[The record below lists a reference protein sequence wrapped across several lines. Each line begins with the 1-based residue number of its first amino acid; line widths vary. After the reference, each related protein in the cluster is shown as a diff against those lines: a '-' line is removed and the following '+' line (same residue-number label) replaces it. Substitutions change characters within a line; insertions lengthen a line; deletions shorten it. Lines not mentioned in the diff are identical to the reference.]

1 MRKKSVDKNSFF
13 FFLLFFCCV
22 VLMLSFSACVRMCVR
37 VCDSRHSIQCI
48 GQWSSCWSTRGKGQ
62 NWRETEMWC
71 WKKGGHNYEINAYE
85 KCNYLSINVFS
96 GTVHAHIFIVIEI
109 WKMVGSF
116 SFCIVFIRCVCVC
129 EGEAKECEK
138 GRERERDI
146 GWHRWHSQS
155 RVYLRYVFDFTWY
168 KNSAVW
174 HCG

>member
-96 GTVHAHIFIVIEI
+96 GTVHAHIFIFIVIEI

-129 EGEAKECEK
+129 VWGWSKRVWEREGERK
-138 GRERERDI
+138 GYRLTQMTISIESI
-146 GWHRWHSQS
+146 FAVCIWL
-155 RVYLRYVFDFTWY
+155 YLIQ
-168 KNSAVW
+168 K
-174 HCG
+174 